1 MASPATFPAHRPDL
15 AERFRDA
22 VSSGEFERASR
33 IWDEY
38 AGERLADARR
48 GCGDRLS
55 EMRELTEWARTVCLC
70 FRAQA
75 LRTLRTR
82 LTEMHA
88 ADAYGRV
95 TR

>member
-1 MASPATFPAHRPDL
+1 MTNPAAPPAQPVDL
-15 AERFRDA
+15 AERFREA
-22 VSSGEFERASR
+22 VSSGEFERAAR
-33 IWDEY
+33 IWNEY

-55 EMRELTEWARTVCLC
+55 EMRELTEWARTVAVC

-75 LRTLRTR
+75 ARTLRTR